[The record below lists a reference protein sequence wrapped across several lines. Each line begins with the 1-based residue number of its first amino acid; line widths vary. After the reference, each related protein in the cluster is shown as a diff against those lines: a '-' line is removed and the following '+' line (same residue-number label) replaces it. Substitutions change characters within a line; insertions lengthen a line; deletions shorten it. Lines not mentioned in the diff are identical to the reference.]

1 MTTPLVRFN
10 DVSASYAE
18 QRAEIDLAIGQVLE
32 RGDFI
37 NGSAVDEFERAFASY
52 TGAAACAGVSNGTT
66 ALELAL
72 RAAGIGAGDEV
83 ITTPMTFI
91 ATAEAI
97 TLAGAT
103 PVFADISPETLNLD
117 SDAAAAAITPRTRA
131 LLFVHLHGNP
141 GGAAACAELARER
154 GLLFF
159 EDCAQAHGAR
169 MAHGEPVG
177 NAGAAAAYS
186 FFPAKNLGAFGDAG
200 AVTSTDADLVDR
212 ARRLANHG
220 RKDKYI
226 HLEEGTNAR
235 LDTLQAAILK
245 TKLTKLDQH
254 VSQRN
259 VIADRYQSE
268 LADLPLRFQPPPP
281 GCRHAW
287 HLFTVRTAKRDAL
300 QAFVRERAIETG
312 MHYPVPLHLQPAYH
326 NRGFAE
332 NAFPVAEE
340 TARQTLSLP
349 MYPQLPPADVDRVIE
364 AVREFF

>member
-1 MTTPLVRFN
+1 MTTVLVRFN

-18 QRAEIDLAIGQVLE
+18 QRSDIDNAIAEVLQ

-37 NGSAVDEFERAFASY
+37 NGTAVGEFERAFAAY

-72 RAAGIGAGDEV
+72 RAAGIGAGHEV

-97 TLAGAT
+97 TLAGAM
-103 PVFADISPETLNLD
+103 PVFADISPKTLNLD
-117 SDAAAAAITPRTRA
+117 AAAAAAAITPRTRA

-141 GGAAACAELARER
+141 GGAAECAALAREK

-159 EDCAQAHGAR
+159 EDCAQAHGAQT
-169 MAHGEPVG
+169 ADGTPVG
-177 NAGAAAAYS
+177 KAGAAAAYS

-200 AVTSTDADLVDR
+200 AVTSTNAELVDQ

-220 RKDKYI
+220 RKDKYV

-235 LDTLQAAILK
+235 MDTLQAAVLK
-245 TKLTKLDQH
+245 TKLATLDQH
-254 VSQRN
+254 VVRRN
-259 VIADRYQSE
+259 AIAGRYLAE
-268 LADLPLRFQPPPP
+268 LGDLPLRFQPAPP

-287 HLFTVRTAKRDAL
+287 HLFTVRTPQRDAL
-300 QAFVRERAIETG
+300 QAFLADRAIETG
-312 MHYPVPLHLQPAYH
+312 IHYPLPLHLQPAYQSH
-326 NRGFAE
+326 GFAE
-332 NAFPVAEE
+332 GAFPVAED

-349 MYPQLPPADVDRVIE
+349 MYPQLPEAHVDRVIE
-364 AVREFF
+364 AVRAFF